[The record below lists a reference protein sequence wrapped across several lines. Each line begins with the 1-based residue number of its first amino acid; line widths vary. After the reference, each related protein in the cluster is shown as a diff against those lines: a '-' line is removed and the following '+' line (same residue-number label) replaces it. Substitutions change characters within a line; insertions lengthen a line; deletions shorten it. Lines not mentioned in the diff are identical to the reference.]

1 MYTGYIVKAGEI
13 CKDERVAKA
22 IKNFKY
28 ENETV
33 LCVGQEGYITGI
45 NTLQTANSF
54 VGEQSSPEAYLA
66 AYLEKLNSP
75 AEEGGGEVV
84 QPGTSELDMAKA
96 ALHELGVETEE
107 TV

>member
-1 MYTGYIVKAGEI
+1 MYTGYIVKARGT

-28 ENETV
+28 EGETV
-33 LCVGQEGYITGI
+33 LCVGEDGYITEI
-45 NTLQTANSF
+45 NTLRTAKNI

-75 AEEGGGEVV
+75 AE
-84 QPGTSELDMAKA
+84 KA
-96 ALHELGVETEE
+96 VEEAAE
-107 TV
+107 

>member
-1 MYTGYIVKAGEI
+1 MYTGYIVKAGEP

-33 LCVGQEGYITGI
+33 LCVGEEGYITEI
-45 NTLQTANSF
+45 NVLRTVKSI
-54 VGEQSSPEAYLA
+54 VGEQDSPEAYLA

-75 AEEGGGEVV
+75 GE
-84 QPGTSELDMAKA
+84 SELDVAKA
-96 ALHELGVETEE
+96 GLHELGVETEE
-107 TV
+107 PL